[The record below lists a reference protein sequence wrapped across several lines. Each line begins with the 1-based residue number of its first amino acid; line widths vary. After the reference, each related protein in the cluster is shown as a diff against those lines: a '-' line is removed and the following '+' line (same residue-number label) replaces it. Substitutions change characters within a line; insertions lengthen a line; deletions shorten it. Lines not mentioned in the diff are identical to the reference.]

1 MEASIAKPALLHA
14 YHARL
19 RPQIA
24 LIVRMDST
32 CSITP
37 ACPTVQLSLLLSLI
51 TRN

>member
-1 MEASIAKPALLHA
+1 MEACIAKLALLRA
-14 YHARL
+14 YRVQL